1 VGSGEYYI
9 MMSLV
14 ICTPYPVL
22 FGDKIEKNAM
32 AGACN
37 TYGEKR
43 GVCWGFVGKHEGTRS
58 LGRPRL
64 RWEDNIK
71 MGLQKVRCGGMDWID
86 VAQTEIGGGL
96 L

>member
-14 ICTPYPVL
+14 IFTPHPVL

-32 AGACN
+32 GGACSK
-37 TYGEKR
+37 YGEKR
-43 GVCWGFVGKHEGTRS
+43 CVCWSFVGKQGTRS

-86 VAQTEIGGGL
+86 LAQIETGGGL
-96 L
+96 R